1 MPDRVYLLYDDRSYT
16 FRELE
21 QGTSTIKMNET
32 WHLLLCMHIL
42 KTQLFFLHSY
52 QSISTHLLQNDK
64 TLQSQLTSINHLTYD
79 VGALATC
86 AGHQEG
92 RKCVANDNNDWSSF
106 LTFIFTD
113 IVCVMQQNH
122 PCILIA
128 LWATLRIGAV
138 PALINNNLSQD
149 PLLHCLT
156 VAKTSLLLFDR
167 VYEPLVATVAEAA
180 KEKGINSVATEFDNS
195 ATCQI
200 APCLTP
206 STLRQFSATDEDIGE
221 ACLKGITPY
230 TPCVLIYTRYVRKQQ
245 TVDGYPWPRIWS
257 SCHVRKNDW
266 HSGTTG
272 MPKAAIVP
280 HVRINGKYIS
290 LCFPT
295 CEAMLNMYVYLH
307 NVDVY
312 HLGIMRTGAILAGRT
327 PDDIEYCC
335 LPLYHGTGCKFLTSR
350 SAKLVCDHWNTA
362 SISFLAQQC
371 SCHIFLHSLQ
381 VPSL

>member
-1 MPDRVYLLYDDRSYT
+1 M
-16 FRELE
+16 
-21 QGTSTIKMNET
+21 
-32 WHLLLCMHIL
+32 
-42 KTQLFFLHSY
+42 
-52 QSISTHLLQNDK
+52 
-64 TLQSQLTSINHLTYD
+64 SINHLTYD

-167 VYEPLVATVAEAA
+167 VYEPMVATVAEAA
-180 KEKGINSVATEFDNS
+180 KEKGINFVAYGEATEFDNS

-245 TVDGYPWPRIWS
+245 TVDGYPWPRI
-257 SCHVRKNDW
+257 
-266 HSGTTG
+266 
-272 MPKAAIVP
+272 
-280 HVRINGKYIS
+280 
-290 LCFPT
+290 
-295 CEAMLNMYVYLH
+295 
-307 NVDVY
+307 
-312 HLGIMRTGAILAGRT
+312 
-327 PDDIEYCC
+327 
-335 LPLYHGTGCKFLTSR
+335 
-350 SAKLVCDHWNTA
+350 
-362 SISFLAQQC
+362 
-371 SCHIFLHSLQ
+371 
-381 VPSL
+381 

>member
-1 MPDRVYLLYDDRSYT
+1 M
-16 FRELE
+16 
-21 QGTSTIKMNET
+21 
-32 WHLLLCMHIL
+32 
-42 KTQLFFLHSY
+42 
-52 QSISTHLLQNDK
+52 
-64 TLQSQLTSINHLTYD
+64 LQSQLTSINHLTYD

-167 VYEPLVATVAEAA
+167 VYEPMVATVAEAA

-245 TVDGYPWPRIWS
+245 TVDGYPWPRI
-257 SCHVRKNDW
+257 
-266 HSGTTG
+266 
-272 MPKAAIVP
+272 
-280 HVRINGKYIS
+280 
-290 LCFPT
+290 
-295 CEAMLNMYVYLH
+295 
-307 NVDVY
+307 
-312 HLGIMRTGAILAGRT
+312 
-327 PDDIEYCC
+327 
-335 LPLYHGTGCKFLTSR
+335 
-350 SAKLVCDHWNTA
+350 
-362 SISFLAQQC
+362 
-371 SCHIFLHSLQ
+371 
-381 VPSL
+381 